1 MKGRRKAITDKW
13 LIRDQLIREAR
24 AILSSRSETGQRFL
38 RLAEQTTLEEP
49 VGILAGSR
57 KAIEG
62 CLKRRHD
69 KH

>member
-1 MKGRRKAITDKW
+1 MKGRRKVKTDKW

-24 AILSSRSETGQRFL
+24 AILFSRSETAGRFL
-38 RLAEQTTLEEP
+38 RLAVQTTPEEP

-62 CLKRRHD
+62 CLKRRPE
-69 KH
+69 KF